1 MFVLARWQGG
11 TQPDLGEEDVH
22 ILKEISEKKK
32 IKVQELTTAKKNS
45 QTSNYKFRCQRD
57 KNISLQNE
65 YFLRTP
71 EQNKQKTFNL
81 TGQDTENN

>member
-11 TQPDLGEEDVH
+11 TQPDLAEEDVH
-22 ILKEISEKKK
+22 ILKEISERKK
-32 IKVQELTTAKKNS
+32 IEVQELTRAKKNS
-45 QTSNYKFRCQRD
+45 QTSNYTFRWQRD
-57 KNISLQNE
+57 KNISL
-65 YFLRTP
+65 YFVRTP